1 MSNVEE
7 VLHAQICI
15 CVKTGQMLGSGESQ
29 VKTEPLITY
38 IHLQSLTDIYIFKW
52 EVYTTIISNR
62 TYFCRD

>member
-1 MSNVEE
+1 MPNIIQSMSNVEE

-38 IHLQSLTDIYIFKW
+38 RYLHIQVGSVCDNNI
-52 EVYTTIISNR
+52 
-62 TYFCRD
+62 